1 MSLIR
6 LTTKPK
12 TKLRDSMEHLLE
24 FATERQKEVI
34 KLAIEMGSARRAAE
48 ALGIHHSTVGEMIN
62 RAKMKAAISGV
73 APEAGMT
80 HQTAEGF
87 ATKRVSTMYK
97 DDGSVGLQW
106 HIQEQDKKAQMEAI
120 TRFCESFEWKPAPKI
135 KHKGAEKAELCT
147 LYTLT
152 DYHMGMYA
160 FRDIGGDD
168 WDSKIATNTAIT
180 ALAQMIDGSPD
191 SAIGI
196 LNLQGDFLHYDS
208 LDPVTPTSGHIVDS
222 DSRME
227 ALVDVSVH
235 LIMHCIE
242 MLLEKHKDLKIFICE
257 GNHDIVSSLFLR
269 KLVKHVYMDNKRVN
283 VDDTSFPYYAYQH
296 GRVMLGFHHGHKKK
310 NTALPALFASEPR
323 YRQMWGSCTAG
334 TYIHT
339 GHYHHQE
346 KDVHEDG
353 GAVVERHP
361 TLAARDSHAARGG
374 YTSLRAAHAITYHK
388 EKGEVSRCT
397 VTPSASQEAAA

>member
-1 MSLIR
+1 MQ
-6 LTTKPK
+6 
-12 TKLRDSMEHLLE
+12 HLLE
-24 FATERQKEVI
+24 FATPRQREVI
-34 KLAIEMGSARRAAE
+34 QKVIEMGSARRAAE
-48 ALGIHHSTVGEMIN
+48 FFGIHHSTVGEMIG
-62 RAKMKAAISGV
+62 RAKAKAAVQGV

-97 DDGSVGLQW
+97 DDGSIGLQW

-120 TRFCESFEWKPAPKI
+120 TRFCESFKWKPAPKI
-135 KHKGAEKAELCT
+135 KHEGKNHKDLCT

-160 FRDIGGDD
+160 FKDIGGDN

-191 SAIGI
+191 SSVGI

-208 LDPVTPTSGHIVDS
+208 LEPKTPTSGHIVDS

-242 MLLEKHKDLKIFICE
+242 MLLAKHKDLRVYICE

-269 KLVKHVYMDNKRVN
+269 KLVKHVYMENNRVS

-323 YRQMWGSCTAG
+323 YRQMWGECTAG

-388 EKGEVSRCT
+388 ERGEVSRCT
-397 VTPSASQEAAA
+397 VTPTSDQEAAA

>member
-1 MSLIR
+1 
-6 LTTKPK
+6 
-12 TKLRDSMEHLLE
+12 MEHLLE
-24 FATERQKEVI
+24 FATERQREVI
-34 KLAIEMGSARRAAE
+34 QKVIECGSARAASRE
-48 ALGIHHSTVGEMIN
+48 LDLHHSTINEMIF
-62 RAKMKAAISGV
+62 RCKTKAAKAGV
-73 APEAGMT
+73 APEAGLT
-80 HQTAEGF
+80 HQTAAGF

-106 HIQEQDKKAQMEAI
+106 HIQEQDKQAQMDAI
-120 TRFCESFEWKPAPKI
+120 VKFCESFKWKPAPKI
-135 KHKGAEKAELCT
+135 KHKGEEKSELCT

-160 FRDIGGDD
+160 FKDIGGDN

-180 ALAQMIDGSPD
+180 ALAQMIEGSPD
-191 SAIGI
+191 SSVGI

-208 LDPVTPTSGHIVDS
+208 LEPKTPTSGHIVDS

-242 MLLEKHKDLKIFICE
+242 MLLTKHKDLRVYICE

-269 KLVKHVYMDNKRVN
+269 KLVKHVYVDNKRVS

-296 GRVMLGFHHGHKKK
+296 GKVMLGFHHGHKKK

-323 YRQMWGSCTAG
+323 YRQMWGECTAG

-388 EKGEVSRCT
+388 DRGEVSRCT
-397 VTPSASQEAAA
+397 VTPTSEQEAAA

>member
-1 MSLIR
+1 
-6 LTTKPK
+6 
-12 TKLRDSMEHLLE
+12 MEHLLE
-24 FATERQKEVI
+24 YASERQKEIIQAV
-34 KLAIEMGSARRAAE
+34 LEHGSNRAASR
-48 ALGIHHSTVGEMIN
+48 ALGIAHSAVN
-62 RAKMKAAISGV
+62 AAVDRAKMNAARNGM

-80 HQTAEGF
+80 HQTATGF

-97 DDGSVGLQW
+97 DDGTVGLQW
-106 HIQEQDKKAQMEAI
+106 HIQEQDKEAQHAALVA
-120 TRFCESFEWKPAPKI
+120 FCEKFEWKPAPKI
-135 KHKGAEKAELCT
+135 KHEGKSKEDLCT

-168 WDSKIATNTAIT
+168 WDTKIATNTALT
-180 ALAQMIDGSPD
+180 ALDGMISGSPD
-191 SAIGI
+191 SKVGI

-208 LDPVTPTSGHIVDS
+208 LEPKTPTSGHIVDS

-227 ALVDVSVH
+227 ALVDVSVQ
-235 LIMHCIE
+235 LIMHCVE
-242 MLLEKHKDLKIFICE
+242 MILKKHKDCHVIICE

-269 KLVKHVYMDNKRVN
+269 KLVKHVYAKNPRIT

-296 GRVMLGFHHGHKKK
+296 GKVMLGFHHGHKKK

-323 YRQMWGSCTAG
+323 YRRMWGSSDY

-353 GAVVERHP
+353 GAIVERHP

-388 EKGEVSRCT
+388 EWGEVSRVT
-397 VTPSASQEAAA
+397 VTPTS

>member
-1 MSLIR
+1 
-6 LTTKPK
+6 
-12 TKLRDSMEHLLE
+12 MEHLLE
-24 FATERQKEVI
+24 YASDRQREVLE
-34 KLAIEMGSARRAAE
+34 KVIEVGTNRGAAQQ
-48 ALGIHHSTVGEMIN
+48 LGISHTAVNAIVN
-62 RAKMKAAISGV
+62 RVKLKAAQSGW

-80 HQTAEGF
+80 HQTATGF
-87 ATKRVSTMYK
+87 ATKRVSTLYK
-97 DDGSVGLQW
+97 DDGSIGAQW
-106 HIQEQDKKAQMEAI
+106 HIQEQDKQAQHEAMVN
-120 TRFCESFEWKPAPKI
+120 FCEQFEWKPAPKI
-135 KHKGAEKAELCT
+135 KHEGKRVADLCT

-168 WDSKIATNTAIT
+168 WDSKIATNTALS
-180 ALAQMIDGSPD
+180 AMSQMIQGSPD
-191 SAIGI
+191 SEVGI

-208 LDPVTPTSGHIVDS
+208 LEPVTPTSRHVVDS

-227 ALVDVSVH
+227 ALIDVSVQ
-235 LIMHCIE
+235 LIMHLIE
-242 MLLEKHKDLKIFICE
+242 MLLKKHKNVHVIICE

-269 KLVKHVYMDNKRVN
+269 KLVKHVYVSNPRIT

-296 GRVMLGFHHGHKKK
+296 GKVMLGFHHGHKKK

-346 KDVHEDG
+346 KDMHEDG
-353 GAVVERHP
+353 GAIVERHP

-374 YTSLRAAHAITYHK
+374 YTSMRAAHAITYHK
-388 EKGEVSRCT
+388 EHGEVSRVT
-397 VTPSASQEAAA
+397 VTPTDS